1 MRSTVIRS
9 ALAALFFA
17 ATAST
22 ASPVTRD
29 APPLLDAIMLWLAVN
44 FDLPTAVEPPALVR
58 ASPTFA
64 RFSVMDSVVIIY
76 SVTDAEL
83 VTMRY
88 GSKAKL
94 PPGLVVAVYDDQTIY
109 LSEAWTGH
117 TPADLSVLVHEMV
130 HHLQAAADMRFACP
144 AEREVLAYHAQD
156 AWLALFGESLE
167 SAFGIDAATLLVGTV
182 CTH

>member
-1 MRSTVIRS
+1 MRSTLIRS
-9 ALAALFFA
+9 ALAALFLA
-17 ATAST
+17 AAAPV
-22 ASPVTRD
+22 ASPATRE
-29 APPLLDAIMLWLAVN
+29 APPLLETIMLWLAVN
-44 FDLPTAVEPPALVR
+44 FDLPTKVEPPALV
-58 ASPTFA
+58 SL
-64 RFSVMDSVVIIY
+64 
-76 SVTDAEL
+76 TDTEL
-83 VTMRY
+83 VAMRY
-88 GSKAKL
+88 GPTATV
-94 PPGLVVAVYDDQTIY
+94 PPGLVVAVYDDETIY

-144 AEREVLAYHAQD
+144 AEREVLAYNAQN

>member
-1 MRSTVIRS
+1 MRSTLIRS
-9 ALAALFFA
+9 TLTALFLAVSAPA
-17 ATAST
+17 ASSA
-22 ASPVTRD
+22 TREP
-29 APPLLDAIMLWLAVN
+29 PPLLDAIMLWLAIN
-44 FDLPTAVEPPALVR
+44 FYLPTPVEPPAL
-58 ASPTFA
+58 
-64 RFSVMDSVVIIY
+64 I
-76 SVTDAEL
+76 SVTAAEL
-83 VTMRY
+83 VAMRY
-88 GSKAKL
+88 GPKATV

-117 TPADLSVLVHEMV
+117 TPADLSVLVHELV

>member
-44 FDLPTAVEPPALVR
+44 FDLPTAVEPPALV
-58 ASPTFA
+58 
-64 RFSVMDSVVIIY
+64 

>member
-44 FDLPTAVEPPALVR
+44 FDLPTAVEPPALV
-58 ASPTFA
+58 
-64 RFSVMDSVVIIY
+64 

-88 GSKAKL
+88 GSKAKV